1 MRLPSFQKIWRWFLH
16 NKPSKRS
23 QKGAMTLV
31 SVLLFIAFSTLG
43 LGMIYLSQVYLK
55 MSAFKKNSI
64 ILDYAS
70 ENGVKQG
77 FDQLVHLLSL
87 KNSPSIITEERRSEL
102 QRDAMSK
109 GMDTVVE
116 FLEEEIPLILDE
128 TWENLRWTSI
138 TTFFLQKFYDY
149 EDYFRTIYTG
159 LIDSEGA
166 IENFRQ
172 VRYSS
177 LETALEI
184 AIGNIPL
191 STIPLLVDKPL
202 PQGQKKNFLSQN
214 NIKLA
219 ISGKNPI
226 PPHASFSQ
234 GELLP
239 RDALPQINEALK
251 IKIFSPQDLSTAQL
265 RAALGLEL
273 SNDPVPDGVYLIQ
286 DDFGLGGIYVEG
298 DLLEMI
304 LAIKYEFQIIS
315 FVMEVG
321 QWTLWFSPSEEKTI
335 FFTPIQ
341 TQNFDLTPRGIIIV
355 DGAIQ
360 SLGGGIIDASGI
372 ITMVKDQEI
381 PCVLR
386 GVNLS
391 IVSSDEITLSSH
403 LIHEGVDWQD
413 GVPYIKDS
421 NSQLHIFAA
430 GQDFEGK
437 GESAG
442 QIVMSADSPED
453 MKIQASLTASGQG
466 ITFKGNEKT
475 AHLLG
480 SLQTADYKSNGNELN
495 ITFDARLTH
504 NEEFLRNAPKSAQP
518 VMHLFSFKILE
529 WREYE

>member
-1 MRLPSFQKIWRWFLH
+1 MRLPSFQKIWRWFQH
-16 NKPSKRS
+16 NKPSKSS

-31 SVLLFIAFSTLG
+31 SVLLFIVFSTLG

-77 FDQLVHLLSL
+77 FDQLVQLLSL
-87 KNSPSIITEERRSEL
+87 KSSPFVITEERRSEL
-102 QRDAMSK
+102 QSDAMGK

-116 FLEEEIPLILDE
+116 LLEEEIPLTRVE

-149 EDYFRTIYTG
+149 EDYFRAIYTG

-191 STIPLLVDKPL
+191 STIPLLVDKNL
-202 PQGQKKNFLSQN
+202 TQGQKENFLSQN
-214 NIKLA
+214 NINLA
-219 ISGKNPI
+219 TAGKSPL
-226 PPHASFSQ
+226 PPHTSFSQ

-239 RDALPQINEALK
+239 QDALPQINEALK
-251 IKIFSPQDLSTAQL
+251 IKIFSPQDLSTTQL

-273 SNDPVPDGVYLIQ
+273 SNDPVPDGVYLIK
-286 DDFGLGGIYVEG
+286 DDLGLGGIYVEG

-304 LAIKYEFQIIS
+304 LAIKYEFQVIS
-315 FVMEVG
+315 FVMEAG
-321 QWTLWFSPSEEKTI
+321 QWTLWFSPTDEKTI
-335 FFTPIQ
+335 FLTPTE
-341 TQNFDLTPRGIIIV
+341 TQNFDLAPRGIIIV

-360 SLGGGIIDASGI
+360 SLGGGIIDASGV

-386 GVNLS
+386 GVSLS
-391 IVSSDEITLSSH
+391 IISSDEITLSSH

-442 QIVMSADSPED
+442 QIVMSADSPEN

-466 ITFKGNEKT
+466 VTFEGNEKT

-480 SLQTADYKSNGNELN
+480 SLQTTDYESNGNELN
-495 ITFDARLTH
+495 ITFDERLTH
-504 NEEFLRNAPKSAQP
+504 NEEYLQNAPKTALP
-518 VMHLFSFKILE
+518 VIHLSSFRILE